1 MHAWGRGDVAITLR
15 EKWKRFPPEHGGA
28 QKILQSDNG
37 DMIGSHQLTSPE
49 RLSMRWKT
57 VSSFGSQYIPWFK
70 AFPLILQDVI
80 FHIFVMPSSK
90 SATHW
95 TLLELFGQRR
105 LLGFGAILAWLILF
119 HLLVNVWLLCVFTS
133 LLVVLGGW
141 LGSRAALDANSFLHL
156 EHFLPLGKVAP
167 PLCSPEHEWRLNHEI
182 HCAVHKAV
190 RDFVSSWYRTL
201 LPEVEGEFERAVRH
215 SMLESV
221 MELKE
226 RARRVDRKALVQRLL
241 ELYGCHLQ
249 SYMTVRQ
256 IQLAQ
261 KESSG
266 QWQLYSKVESPH
278 PAVSSST
285 AELNYTRALVKLVL
299 HILVPYPQMET
310 RTGGYMVAEL
320 ITCNVLLP
328 LISRVSDP
336 DWLNQTIVDI
346 FTKTR
351 ESQDISVVDPS
362 VDALYKCHGREESWT
377 TCKSLSV
384 SDQTDFSSKNTS
396 VDLDEPQSQSANS
409 GTDLSQSSLV
419 SLTSTTRT
427 SSYHPGLT
435 TPSKVNCCS
444 LTSGQYKQSSETK
457 TVSAEPLLHSD
468 SDDDLA
474 GSACDCAPTTN
485 LCNLLPVNDE
495 EACGCFRPL
504 RNFGSKVVEPKHS
517 QWPAGI
523 AQDKSPV
530 CPPKKLCLTSYSF
543 DLSSGPTTTP
553 FRVQNVHIS
562 GTVNVKE
569 QRSAGTH
576 PYTLYTLKFETVADG
591 DCTGAA
597 PPAVCHTV
605 NRRYSEFLNL
615 QARLEEKP
623 ELKKLIRNVKGPKK
637 IFPDLPFGNQDSE
650 KVEAR
655 KSQLDTFLKQLSSTP
670 ETANSEDMQEF
681 LAINSDVC
689 SYFGR
694 KPLTKSRIDKVLNGM
709 SLGGLE
715 NFVREQERLIG
726 GPNMTESVKPSY
738 ELNAKD
744 KKISGKTHG
753 TDTAVADVALNI
765 LCLLM
770 KDHWSWLCTENIQ
783 KAIRLLFGTF
793 IERWLDIGAAHL
805 TSAPC
810 WVIYLQVLQE
820 AVWPGGTLPAQ
831 PRPERSVAEKKET
844 KEQCLNCLMQL
855 LPELIADMLGSEK
868 YRLSLETMLE
878 SLQDYQIN
886 KHLIY
891 SICDLLLEFLI
902 PESSDDSGEPDCTWE
917 VIQLLDSGV
926 LDQRDISELQDTDP
940 RGPGVPT
947 SGLSYTI
954 ALPADSAVAEEMWT
968 NAERKMEGP
977 ENSERDKGPQSV
989 RGFASSFSTPPS
1001 VMEGV
1006 FFVGSSVPYMTVG

>member
-1 MHAWGRGDVAITLR
+1 MNL
-15 EKWKRFPPEHGGA
+15 
-28 QKILQSDNG
+28 LQSTCKAQV
-37 DMIGSHQLTSPE
+37 MSQSSAQRWLPATQQLDHKLT
-49 RLSMRWKT
+49 LHTTWRW
-57 VSSFGSQYIPWFK
+57 IPSVAVGTTLFSTRK
-70 AFPLILQDVI
+70 DVI

-90 SATHW
+90 SSAHW

-156 EHFLPLGKVAP
+156 EHFLPLGKVNP

-256 IQLAQ
+256 IQSAQ

-266 QWQLYSKVESPH
+266 LWQLYSKVESPH

-285 AELNYTRALVKLVL
+285 AELNYARALVKLVL
-299 HILVPYPQMET
+299 HVLVPYPQMET
-310 RTGGYMVAEL
+310 RTGGYMVTEL

-328 LISRVSDP
+328 LIGRVSDP

-346 FTKTR
+346 FTKSR
-351 ESQDISVVDPS
+351 ESQDISVDDPS
-362 VDALYKCHGREESWT
+362 VDALYKCHEHEESWT

-396 VDLDEPQSQSANS
+396 VDLDEPQSQSAIS
-409 GTDLSQSSLV
+409 GTDSSQSSLV
-419 SLTSTTRT
+419 SLTSPSRM
-427 SSYHPGLT
+427 SSYHAGFN
-435 TPSKVNCCS
+435 TPFKMNCCS
-444 LTSGQYKQSSETK
+444 LTSGQYKQSSESK
-457 TVSAEPLLHSD
+457 TISADPLIHSD
-468 SDDDLA
+468 SDDNLT
-474 GSACDCAPTTN
+474 GSVCDCAPTTN

-517 QWPAGI
+517 LWPAGI

-530 CPPKKLCLTSYSF
+530 CPPKKLCLTTYSF
-543 DLSSGPTTTP
+543 DLSSGPTMTP
-553 FRVQNVHIS
+553 FRVQNIHIS

-569 QRSAGTH
+569 QRSTGTH
-576 PYTLYTLKFETVADG
+576 PYTLYTLQFETVADG
-591 DCTGAA
+591 DCTAAA
-597 PPAVCHTV
+597 PLAVGHSV

-623 ELKKLIRNVKGPKK
+623 ELRKLIRNVKGPKK
-637 IFPDLPFGNQDSE
+637 IFPDLPFGSQDSE
-650 KVEAR
+650 KLEAR
-655 KSQLDTFLKQLSSTP
+655 KSQLDTFLKQLNSIP
-670 ETANSEDMQEF
+670 ETANSEDVQEF

-689 SYFGR
+689 TYFGR
-694 KPLTKSRIDKVLNGM
+694 KPLTKSRIDKMMENALDTLRTAFPHPELFSPTEDIEGDTDGRTMDYRKYRRLFPSKVSPSLNIPDLHPKVTYCFSEGSSVLNGM
-709 SLGGLE
+709 SLCGLE

-726 GPNMTESVKPSY
+726 GPNMTETVKPSY
-738 ELNAKD
+738 ELKAKD

-793 IERWLDIGAAHL
+793 IERWLDIGAARL

-831 PRPERSVAEKKET
+831 PRPERSAAEKKET
-844 KEQCLNCLMQL
+844 KDQCLNCLMQL

-902 PESSDDSGEPDCTWE
+902 PESSDVTFQRS
-917 VIQLLDSGV
+917 LLQS
-926 LDQRDISELQDTDP
+926 LTKDT
-940 RGPGVPT
+940 
-947 SGLSYTI
+947 
-954 ALPADSAVAEEMWT
+954 
-968 NAERKMEGP
+968 ER
-977 ENSERDKGPQSV
+977 NSLHI
-989 RGFASSFSTPPS
+989 
-1001 VMEGV
+1001 
-1006 FFVGSSVPYMTVG
+1006 